1 MLSGINETFSGIENS
16 IVKVA
21 DQLGVPAQTIA
32 ENLHPMENE
41 DHLDVY
47 PNYSKYADN
56 RFWMNSDIW
65 S

>member
-47 PNYSKYADN
+47 PN
-56 RFWMNSDIW
+56 
-65 S
+65 